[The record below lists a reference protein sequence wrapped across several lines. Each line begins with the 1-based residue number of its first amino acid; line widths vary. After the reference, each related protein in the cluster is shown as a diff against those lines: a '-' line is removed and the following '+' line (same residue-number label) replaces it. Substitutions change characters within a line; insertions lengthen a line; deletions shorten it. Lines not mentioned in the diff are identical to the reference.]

1 MRKYCVLWRETKENR
16 KRRWHSAR
24 RDMDVSLI
32 ALWGNTI
39 PDRGKSRGSEEG
51 VCPVGGE
58 NTSQG
63 ACSCITRAR
72 EILLTLIRAL
82 AFTLADTLPRWC

>member
-1 MRKYCVLWRETKENR
+1 
-16 KRRWHSAR
+16 
-24 RDMDVSLI
+24 MDVSLI